1 MASIIP
7 DPSDVP
13 ALARRSSVLD
23 MRMLVRIAALT
34 LLLVLCAGF
43 GAFALRYPADLFF
56 VVGPL
61 GAAAYLV
68 PGVVLLLRRNWHV
81 VGWLLCLFAVGMAW
95 GFSVDW
101 TRAAPGPWIAYLA
114 DLYQGSLFWLPMVAL
129 LALFPDG
136 YHGLASRHARL
147 ARVVVGVTVCAT
159 LVEALSVEI
168 VAEGGPVLANPTG
181 LGIVPREIRELV
193 IVATILAL
201 LAAFAGLVFRY
212 RSSGDVSRHQ
222 YRWVLWALGVLM
234 AALVVGLATNWWYG
248 IVVAYLIVPMAFM
261 VAILRYRLYEIDRL
275 VSRSVTYAV
284 VVGVVAV
291 VYVVVV
297 GVLSRVV
304 PGEGDLA
311 VAGSTLAV
319 AAVFSPVRRRVQ
331 GWVDRRFNRSRFD
344 AGREVEA
351 FSGRLGRE
359 VDLGVVESDLLGVVE
374 RTLQPSAAG
383 LWIRE
388 GT

>member
-1 MASIIP
+1 VIRGLWHVGWSATVIGS
-7 DPSDVP
+7 
-13 ALARRSSVLD
+13 
-23 MRMLVRIAALT
+23 LT
-34 LLLVLCAGF
+34 LWVVRPIPGFEDWRVWAAGMIAYPVAGALLLIRRPGNRVGMVLATVAAASGVVFIGGWLVFQAIDEPWTMILEIASSAAVVVMFWGAISLLHLFPTGSAPTPGLRRFFVGFTALMALMALVGVVTPVELVMSGRPNPLGGPNWVETLWNIGIWALPLGVVGGLWSVRVRRRRASPVERSQLRWFAAGGGALVLLVVIIGF
-43 GAFALRYPADLFF
+43 VPELPA
-56 VVGPL
+56 P
-61 GAAAYLV
+61 YE
-68 PGVVLLLRRNWHV
+68 
-81 VGWLLCLFAVGMAW
+81 
-95 GFSVDW
+95 
-101 TRAAPGPWIAYLA
+101 
-114 DLYQGSLFWLPMVAL
+114 SL
-129 LALFPDG
+129 LFPV
-136 YHGLASRHARL
+136 
-147 ARVVVGVTVCAT
+147 VVVG
-159 LVEALSVEI
+159 
-168 VAEGGPVLANPTG
+168 
-181 LGIVPREIRELV
+181 
-193 IVATILAL
+193 
-201 LAAFAGLVFRY
+201 F
-212 RSSGDVSRHQ
+212 
-222 YRWVLWALGVLM
+222 WALP
-234 AALVVGLATNWWYG
+234 AAVV
-248 IVVAYLIVPMAFM
+248 

-291 VYVVVV
+291 VYVVAV

-388 GT
+388 EARWDA